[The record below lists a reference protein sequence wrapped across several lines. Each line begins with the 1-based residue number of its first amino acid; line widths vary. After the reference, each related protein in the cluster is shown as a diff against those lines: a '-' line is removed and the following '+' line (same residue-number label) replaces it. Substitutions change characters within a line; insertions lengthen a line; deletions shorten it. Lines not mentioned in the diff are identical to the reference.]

1 MKVDIFFDLFLLLV
15 SLSMIGVSFIAYFR
29 TRWFLA
35 NARRTQA
42 IITRIEKDEKQEE
55 TNYTLEFKDQLGK
68 EWKVR
73 TQSGIVANTLAKK
86 FNRERKDAFIRQN
99 RHGVK
104 GSGYVA
110 IKEKIDTLFNQEFM
124 GEKIHIFYQQDNPE
138 KIRVD
143 NFGALWLSALLEG
156 AVGLMLI
163 GYLASQHWTKVIGFF
178 Q

>member
-1 MKVDIFFDLFLLLV
+1 
-15 SLSMIGVSFIAYFR
+15 MISVSFIAYFR
-29 TRWFLA
+29 TRLFLA
-35 NARRTQA
+35 NARRIQA
-42 IITRIEKDEKQEE
+42 IITRIERDERQEE

-73 TQSGIVANTLAKK
+73 TQSGIVANAVAKK
-86 FNRERKDAFIRQN
+86 FNREKKDAFIKQN
-99 RHGVK
+99 KHLIK
-104 GSGYVA
+104 GNGYVA
-110 IKEKIDTLFNQEFM
+110 IKEKIDTILNQELM

-163 GYLASQHWTKVIGFF
+163 GYLTSQHWTKVIRFF